1 MLNDQ
6 HQERRRPGQDGQTPL
21 STLIHLPALVV
32 LDRIPVAVLAI
43 SQDGTILFANP
54 TFASMLGYSLE
65 SLHTLKFSE
74 LFTTLP
80 TDQSSPVSVMRLHG
94 GERVELV
101 HADGSTVHAWMS
113 KSALLRD
120 DDPVALVT
128 FQDLTAQL
136 WQQNG

>member
-1 MLNDQ
+1 MPDDQ
-6 HQERRRPGQDGQTPL
+6 HQERRRPGQDGQSPL

-43 SQDGTILFANP
+43 SHDGTILFTNS
-54 TFASMLGYSLE
+54 TFASMLGYSLK
-65 SLHTLKFSE
+65 SLHTLKFSQ
-74 LFTTLP
+74 LFTSLP

-94 GERVELV
+94 GELVELV
-101 HADGSTVHAWMS
+101 HADGSTVRAWMS

-136 WQQNG
+136 WQQDD

>member
-1 MLNDQ
+1 
-6 HQERRRPGQDGQTPL
+6 
-21 STLIHLPALVV
+21 
-32 LDRIPVAVLAI
+32 
-43 SQDGTILFANP
+43 
-54 TFASMLGYSLE
+54 MLGYSLK
-65 SLHTLKFSE
+65 SLHTLKFSQ

-94 GERVELV
+94 GELVELV
-101 HADGSTVHAWMS
+101 HADGSTVRAWMS

-136 WQQNG
+136 WQQDD